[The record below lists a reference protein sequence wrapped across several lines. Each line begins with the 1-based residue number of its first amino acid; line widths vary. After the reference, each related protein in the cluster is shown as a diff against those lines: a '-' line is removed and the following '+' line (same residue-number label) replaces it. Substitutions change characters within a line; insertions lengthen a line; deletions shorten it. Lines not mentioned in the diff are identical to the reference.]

1 MSLNK
6 VVEEILRRG
15 KEHEREIIQTGEKE
29 RNEFLL
35 QADKKILEE
44 SAKAKR
50 KNDAAIAQM
59 EQQELSSAELESKKI
74 LLAAQRV
81 SLEELRQQVLAELG
95 EYPADMR
102 KKLYA
107 KLIAKAKK
115 EFGECIVYSNKADRA
130 LLQLPTG
137 MSAGSSID
145 CLGGL
150 VFENK
155 DKSIRLDFRFE
166 SMVEDVWNRNMRE
179 IFTRLFG

>member
-15 KEHEREIIQTGEKE
+15 KEREREIIQMGEKE
-29 RNEFLL
+29 RDELLL

-44 SAKAKR
+44 GAKVKK
-50 KNDAAIAQM
+50 KNAAAIAQM

-74 LLAAQRV
+74 MLAAQRI
-81 SLEELRQQVLAELG
+81 SMEELRQRVLDELG
-95 EYPADMR
+95 EYPADRR

-107 KLIAKAKK
+107 KLVARAKK

-130 LLQLPTG
+130 LLQLPSG
-137 MSAGSSID
+137 MSVGSSIE

-166 SMVEDVWNRNMRE
+166 SMVEEAWNRNMRE